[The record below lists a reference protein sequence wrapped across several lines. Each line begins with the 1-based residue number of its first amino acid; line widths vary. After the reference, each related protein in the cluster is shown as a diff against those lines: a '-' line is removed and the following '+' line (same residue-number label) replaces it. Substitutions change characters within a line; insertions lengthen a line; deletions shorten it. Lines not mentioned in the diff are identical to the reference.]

1 MATVDVSPS
10 RAVPQPSDQIPAP
23 TTPDAGTAVAP
34 RACRACSASMQ
45 ADQDWCLSC
54 GTAAPGRLGGRPGWQ
69 TVNAVAALTLVLVT
83 GAVAASYAALSGDAS
98 SEAGRQ
104 APANVAPVPGQV
116 AQVPDAPVP
125 VPTVPPATA
134 LTPGTTAAGAPKL
147 PVLPGAVPSVPG
159 STSPRPFVMPS
170 VPATPVVPV
179 TPTAPKAPAADEKPT
194 ADGKP
199 ADDEKPTATGDEEP
213 ASPPVALTKIEL
225 GPGALGKYDPAKRSV
240 RSTDPANASDGK
252 RTTSWSVTTPED
264 KFPMQVGLLVD
275 LKTAKTVR
283 QLELGTTTPGG
294 RVEIYGAV
302 GSALPPDILD
312 TRWEHAA
319 SRSRVDETSDFGNVK
334 DDKQELIRLRRSGSK
349 FRYVL
354 VWFTTPPRASKTVLV
369 TELELR
375 G

>member
-1 MATVDVSPS
+1 
-10 RAVPQPSDQIPAP
+10 
-23 TTPDAGTAVAP
+23 
-34 RACRACSASMQ
+34 MQ

-98 SEAGRQ
+98 SEAAKQ

-134 LTPGTTAAGAPKL
+134 LTPGTTATGVPKL
-147 PVLPGAVPSVPG
+147 PVLPGAGAAPSVPG

-179 TPTAPKAPAADEKPT
+179 TPTVPKAPAADDDE
-194 ADGKP
+194 KP
-199 ADDEKPTATGDEEP
+199 ADDEKPTATGDQEP

-225 GPGALGKYDPAKRSV
+225 EPGALGKYDPAKRSV

-275 LKTAKTVR
+275 LKAAKTVR
-283 QLELGTTTPGG
+283 QVDLGTTTPGG

-312 TRWEHAA
+312 TRWEHVA

-334 DDKQELIRLRRSGSK
+334 DDNQELIRLRRSGAK

-354 VWFTTPPRASKTVLV
+354 VWLTMPPKASTTVRV
-369 TELELR
+369 TELDLL